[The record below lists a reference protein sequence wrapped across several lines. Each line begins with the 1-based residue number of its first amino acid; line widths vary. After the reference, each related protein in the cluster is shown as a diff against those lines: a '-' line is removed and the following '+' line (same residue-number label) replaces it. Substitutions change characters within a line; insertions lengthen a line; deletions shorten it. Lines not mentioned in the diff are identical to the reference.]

1 MAKLTNLK
9 PRIGTLAPRF
19 GYTPGDEKA
28 RDRYRVETDPSRR
41 WYRTSRWRTLRQTIF
56 LRDLYTCRMCGKI
69 EGNTSLLVCD
79 HKQPHKGSE
88 TLFWSPENLQTLCAS
103 PCHNSLK
110 QRLDKRGLQP

>member
-9 PRIGTLAPRF
+9 PRLGTLAPRF

-28 RDRYRVETDPSRR
+28 RDR
-41 WYRTSRWRTLRQTIF
+41 WRALRQTIF
-56 LRDLYTCRMCGKI
+56 LRDLYTCRMCGRL

-79 HKQPHKGSE
+79 HKQPHRGSE
-88 TLFWSPENLQTLCAS
+88 TLFWSPKNLQTLCAS

-110 QRLDKRGLQP
+110 QRQDKRRLLP